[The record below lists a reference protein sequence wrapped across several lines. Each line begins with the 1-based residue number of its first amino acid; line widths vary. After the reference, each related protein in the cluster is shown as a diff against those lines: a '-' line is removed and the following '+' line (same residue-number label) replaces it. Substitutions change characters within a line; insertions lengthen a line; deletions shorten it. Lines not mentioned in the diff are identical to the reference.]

1 MSTADKNLS
10 HYDKHTI
17 PNAKNFRFG
26 IVVSEWNNDITEP
39 MLQGAIDTLIDT
51 GCSQNNITSWYVPG
65 SYELIY
71 GSKKMQEQNVDAV
84 IAIGSVIRGET
95 AHFDY
100 VCQAVA
106 QGIKDLNVINDI
118 PVIFCVLTDDT
129 YQQAADRSG
138 GKHGNKGVE
147 AAIVAIKMA
156 NLKRKA

>member
-10 HYDKHTI
+10 RYDKNSL
-17 PNAKNFRFG
+17 PNANDFRFG

-39 MLQGAIDTLIDT
+39 MLQGAIDALIDN
-51 GCSQNNITSWYVPG
+51 GCSPDNIISWYVPG

-100 VCQAVA
+100 VCQAVS
-106 QGIKDLNVINDI
+106 QGVKDLNIVNDI
-118 PVIFCVLTDDT
+118 PVVFCVLTDDT
-129 YQQAADRSG
+129 HQQATDRSG
-138 GKHGNKGVE
+138 GKHGNKGIE
-147 AAIVAIKMA
+147 AAIAAIKMA
-156 NLKRKA
+156 QLRKEA

>member
-10 HYDKHTI
+10 HYNKNTI
-17 PNAKNFRFG
+17 PNAKIFRFG
-26 IVVSEWNNDITEP
+26 IVVSEWNDDITEP
-39 MLQGAIDTLIDT
+39 MFQGAINTLIDNGAT
-51 GCSQNNITSWYVPG
+51 RSNIISWYVPG

-71 GSKKMQEQNVDAV
+71 GSKKMQEQNVDVV

-106 QGIKDLNVINDI
+106 QGVKDLNIIDDT
-118 PVIFCVLTDDT
+118 PVVFCVLTDDT
-129 YQQAADRSG
+129 HQQAADRSG

-156 NLKRKA
+156 ELRRKA

>member
-10 HYDKHTI
+10 HYDKNSI
-17 PNAKNFRFG
+17 PNAKDFRFG

-39 MLQGAIDTLIDT
+39 MLQGAIEALVDN
-51 GCSQNNITSWYVPG
+51 GCSRDNITSWYVPG
-65 SYELIY
+65 SYELIH

-106 QGIKDLNVINDI
+106 QGIKDLNVIHDV
-118 PVIFCVLTDDT
+118 PVVFCVLTDDT
-129 YQQAADRSG
+129 HQQATDRSG

-147 AAIVAIKMA
+147 AAIAAIKMA
-156 NLKRKA
+156 TLRRGA